1 MNLDG
6 TSKVRGALRV
16 WYHPELVCTG
26 TLSRVS
32 ASLNHAVALTA
43 EGALYAWGNN
53 LCGQL
58 GLGDLVNRYTPT
70 KIDALSGVRI
80 VEVAVGV
87 EHTLA
92 LASDGRLYAFGCNG
106 RGSLGLGSSTLG
118 TISQPTI
125 VNTPE
130 TFVKL
135 AAGSLHSVGLTA
147 SGAVYTWGANDQGQ
161 LGTSSSFV
169 KLRATPRTMT

>member
-1 MNLDG
+1 M
-6 TSKVRGALRV
+6 
-16 WYHPELVCTG
+16 
-26 TLSRVS
+26 
-32 ASLNHAVALTA
+32 
-43 EGALYAWGNN
+43 
-53 LCGQL
+53 
-58 GLGDLVNRYTPT
+58 NRYTPT
-70 KIDALSGVRI
+70 KIDGLSGVRI

-130 TFVKL
+130 TFVKV

-169 KLRATPRTMT
+169 KRRVTPRKMT